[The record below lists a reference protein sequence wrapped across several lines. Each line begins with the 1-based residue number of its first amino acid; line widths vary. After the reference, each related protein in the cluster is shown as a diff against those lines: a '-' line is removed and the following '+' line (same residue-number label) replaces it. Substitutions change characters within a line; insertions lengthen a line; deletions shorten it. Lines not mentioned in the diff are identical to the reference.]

1 MCVKVLYKDTALL
14 ITGPYIIVIVLD
26 TLTSNPS
33 SWAWIF
39 KESLPSG
46 TFYSTSSIPS
56 WLPFSLDT
64 PRLLFQFA
72 ELTWNVLI
80 WPQPQPLFRKVIHLF
95 LTSGIP
101 LASLPCRSPG
111 SKPSMR
117 LKWGDPRGN
126 WIGKEALG
134 WGIFWKRWSLLLK
147 NSKIHPSQTNLFFSR
162 NYVFFCLCSTE
173 VKNGVLQGVDWD
185 KRRDC
190 SSSESWLW
198 CGRRRE
204 GCWMLGRE
212 SHSGLSHPLPSEPP

>member
-1 MCVKVLYKDTALL
+1 MLYTDTALS
-14 ITGPYIIVIVLD
+14 IPGPYIIAIVLD
-26 TLTSNPS
+26 TQPGILAPGHES
-33 SWAWIF
+33 SKNLF
-39 KESLPSG
+39 SVEH
-46 TFYSTSSIPS
+46 STQSP
-56 WLPFSLDT
+56 PFSLLAPTFSGHTQAPMSIFRAHLKGDNMT
-64 PRLLFQFA
+64 PA
-72 ELTWNVLI
+72 
-80 WPQPQPLFRKVIHLF
+80 QPLFRKVIHLF

-126 WIGKEALG
+126 WIGKEAALG